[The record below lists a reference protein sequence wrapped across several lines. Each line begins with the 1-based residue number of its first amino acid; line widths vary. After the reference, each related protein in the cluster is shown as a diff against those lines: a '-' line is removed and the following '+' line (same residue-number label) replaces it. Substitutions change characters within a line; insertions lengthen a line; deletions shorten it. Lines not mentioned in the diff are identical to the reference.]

1 MQIKEILSLKQ
12 RENLEVKTMT
22 RERVV
27 MAMSGGV
34 DSSTAALLLKEAG
47 YEVIGITMQIW
58 WSDRIATEADK
69 LGGCCSLG
77 TVEDA
82 RRVARKLDIP
92 YYVMNFRKVFAEKVI
107 ANFCEEYKRGRTP
120 NPCIRCN
127 QYIKFTALLER
138 AKKLDARFIATG
150 HYARIEFDPAR
161 RRYLLKKGIDS
172 KKDQSYVLYG
182 MTQFQLKHT
191 LMPLGNLTK
200 QRVRRIARKASLPVA
215 DKSES
220 QEICFIADDDY
231 GEFLKG
237 SLPGATKP
245 GPILDREGK
254 VLGEHQGI
262 LFYTIGQRRG
272 LGMAIGEPLYVV
284 SIDRKKNAIVVGK
297 DSDIYADEL
306 VATRINYVDREKLT
320 EPIKVKAKIRYG
332 AREAEAI
339 VTSLDKD
346 TVQVKFRRPQRAITP
361 GQAVVFYKGDILVGG
376 GTIAKSGGQ
385 N

>member
-1 MQIKEILSLKQ
+1 MQIEEILSVNQ
-12 RENLEVKTMT
+12 RENSEVKAVV

-27 MAMSGGV
+27 VAMSGGV
-34 DSSTAALLLKEAG
+34 DSSMAASLLKKES
-47 YEVIGITMQIW
+47 YKVIGITMQIW
-58 WSDRIATEADK
+58 PSDRIASEADK
-69 LGGCCSLG
+69 LGGCCSLVA
-77 TVEDA
+77 VEDA
-82 RRVARKLDIP
+82 RRVAQKLDIP

-107 ANFCEEYKRGRTP
+107 TDFCEEYKRGRTP

-138 AKKLDARFIATG
+138 AKKLGARFIATG
-150 HYARIEFDPAR
+150 HYARIEFDRTR
-161 RRYLLKKGIDS
+161 RRHLLKKGIDS
-172 KKDQSYVLYG
+172 KKDQSYVLYA

-200 QRVRRIARKASLPVA
+200 EKVRRMACEWALPVA

-220 QEICFIADDDY
+220 QEICFIPDDDY
-231 GEFLKG
+231 GEFLKEY
-237 SLPGATKP
+237 LPRTTKP

-262 LFYTIGQRRG
+262 LFYTVGQRRG
-272 LGMAIGEPLYVV
+272 IGMAMGEPLYVV

-297 DSDIYADEL
+297 DSDVYADEL
-306 VATRINYVDREKLT
+306 VATGINYVDREKLT
-320 EPIKVKAKIRYG
+320 EPIRVKAKIRYG

-339 VTSLDKD
+339 VTPLDRD
-346 TVQVKFRRPQRAITP
+346 EVQVKFIKPQRAITP
-361 GQAVVFYKGDILVGG
+361 GQAVVFYDGDVLVGG
-376 GTIAKSGGQ
+376 GTIAKSVRR

>member
-1 MQIKEILSLKQ
+1 MQIKEILSIKQ
-12 RENLEVKTMT
+12 RENPEVKIMA

-27 MAMSGGV
+27 VAMSGGV
-34 DSSTAALLLKEAG
+34 DSSTAALLLKKEG
-47 YEVIGITMQIW
+47 YQVIGITMQIW
-58 WSDRIATEADK
+58 PSDRIASEADK

-77 TVEDA
+77 AVEDA
-82 RRVARKLDIP
+82 RRVAQELDIP
-92 YYVMNFRKVFAEKVI
+92 YYVMNFRKVFAERVI
-107 ANFCEEYKRGRTP
+107 ANFCEEYKKGRTP

-138 AKKLDARFIATG
+138 AKKLDARFMATG
-150 HYARIEFDPAR
+150 HYARIEFDRTR

-172 KKDQSYVLYG
+172 KKDQSYLLYA

-200 QRVRRIARKASLPVA
+200 ERVRRIAREEALPVA

-220 QEICFIADDDY
+220 QEICFIPDDDY
-231 GEFLKG
+231 REFLKG
-237 SLPGATKP
+237 CLPGATKP

-272 LGMAIGEPLYVV
+272 IGMAVGEPLYVL

-297 DSDIYADEL
+297 NSDVYSDEL
-306 VATRINYVDREKLT
+306 VVTRVNYVDREKLT
-320 EPIKVKAKIRYG
+320 EPTRVKAKIRYG

-339 VTSLDKD
+339 VAPLDKD
-346 TVQVKFRRPQRAITP
+346 EVQVKFRKPQRAITP
-361 GQAVVFYKGDILVGG
+361 GQAVVFYDGDVLVGG
-376 GTIAKSGGQ
+376 GTIARSVRR

>member
-1 MQIKEILSLKQ
+1 MNKTS
-12 RENLEVKTMT
+12 EVKAMV

-27 MAMSGGV
+27 VAMSGGV
-34 DSSTAALLLKEAG
+34 DSSTAAGLLKKES
-47 YEVIGITMQIW
+47 YQVIGITMQIW
-58 WSDRIATEADK
+58 SSDRIASEADK
-69 LGGCCSLG
+69 LGGCCSLVA
-77 TVEDA
+77 VEDA
-82 RRVARKLDIP
+82 RRVAQKLDIP

-107 ANFCEEYKRGRTP
+107 TDFCEEYKRGRTP

-138 AKKLDARFIATG
+138 AEKLGARFIATG
-150 HYARIEFDPAR
+150 HYARIEFDRTR
-161 RRYLLKKGIDS
+161 RRHLLKKGIDS
-172 KKDQSYVLYG
+172 KKDQSYVLYA

-200 QRVRRIARKASLPVA
+200 EKVRRMAREWALPVA

-220 QEICFIADDDY
+220 QEICFIPDDDY
-231 GEFLKG
+231 GEFLKEC
-237 SLPGATKP
+237 LPRTTKP

-262 LFYTIGQRRG
+262 LFYTVGQRKG
-272 LGMAIGEPLYVV
+272 LGMAMGEPVYVV

-297 DSDIYADEL
+297 DSDVYADEL
-306 VATRINYVDREKLT
+306 VATGINYVDREKLT
-320 EPIKVKAKIRYG
+320 EPIRVKAKIRYG

-339 VTSLDKD
+339 VTPLDKD
-346 TVQVKFRRPQRAITP
+346 KVQVKFRKPQRAITP
-361 GQAVVFYKGDILVGG
+361 GQAVVFYDGDVLVGG
-376 GTIAKSGGQ
+376 GTIAKSVRR